1 MKTNTNML
9 AKAIALAAKVFES
22 TLDKG
27 GKPYIL
33 HCLWVMNNV
42 RHLGEEAMI
51 IAVLHD
57 VVEDFKITGITL
69 EHLREMGF
77 STAVISGVA
86 ILTHD
91 KENVEYDE
99 YIRLVGAYPDKRI
112 KEIKKKD
119 LEHNSKVTRLKGLRQ
134 KDFERLQKYC
144 TAYEYLKD

>member
-1 MKTNTNML
+1 MKTNML
-9 AKAIALAAKVFES
+9 AKAIALASRVFEN
-22 TLDKG
+22 TVDKG

-57 VVEDFKITGITL
+57 VVEDFKITGITF
-69 EHLREMGF
+69 EHLRKMGF
-77 STAVISGVA
+77 SASVIAGLI

-91 KENVEYDE
+91 KENVPYEE
-99 YIRLVGAYPDKRI
+99 YIRLVGAYSDKRI